1 MALIFRSATLGCFGL
16 WGRRQIT
23 TRWVPPGLGLTVC
36 PELTLEEKGGY
47 SSVGC
52 FVEDGGGPPDVGVQA
67 QASNRHE
74 LLG

>member
-1 MALIFRSATLGCFGL
+1 MAQNEMKVKPALPERVRSME
-16 WGRRQIT
+16 
-23 TRWVPPGLGLTVC
+23 GLGVTVC
-36 PELTLEEKGGY
+36 PELTLDEKGEY

-52 FVEDGGGPPDVGVQA
+52 FVEDGGGPSDVGVQA